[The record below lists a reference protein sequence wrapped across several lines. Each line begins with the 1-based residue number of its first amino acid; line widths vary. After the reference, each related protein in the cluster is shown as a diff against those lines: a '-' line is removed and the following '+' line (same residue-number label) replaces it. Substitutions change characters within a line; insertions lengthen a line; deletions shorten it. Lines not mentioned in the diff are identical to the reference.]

1 MLTKQNLK
9 EYALN
14 EGIALFGVADIR
26 PIKKNF
32 ILDKSIIKGLDR
44 AVSIGYR
51 LSGKILD
58 LIPRQPT
65 PLYYFHYQ
73 RANVLL
79 DNTALKLTELIQRA
93 GYSALPVPSSQI
105 MDWVNMKGAVSHRE
119 VAELAG
125 LGWRGRNNLTVSPEC
140 GAQVRYATI
149 LTDMPLETD
158 KPLKYG
164 CGACKECVKV
174 CPAGAINTDPAKFD
188 AAKCRAKLR
197 EFEKIQFIGTMICGV
212 CVKACKGKQKERPH
226 GL

>member
-149 LTDMPLETD
+149 LTDMP
-158 KPLKYG
+158 
-164 CGACKECVKV
+164 
-174 CPAGAINTDPAKFD
+174 
-188 AAKCRAKLR
+188 
-197 EFEKIQFIGTMICGV
+197 
-212 CVKACKGKQKERPH
+212 
-226 GL
+226 